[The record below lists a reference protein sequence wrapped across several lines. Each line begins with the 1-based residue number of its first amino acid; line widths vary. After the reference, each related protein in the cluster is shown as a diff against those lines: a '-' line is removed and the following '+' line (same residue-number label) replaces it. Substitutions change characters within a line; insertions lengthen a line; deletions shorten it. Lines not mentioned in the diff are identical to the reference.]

1 MLKRVQEIRSDEVKI
16 DYEKIGLR
24 IRNIR
29 IQKKMTQEKLSEL
42 ADISRPHLSNLENG
56 TKIAGIDTIIK
67 LSNVFK
73 VPVDD
78 LLVDNLTD
86 SKSNHDTDDYML
98 LLDCSPEEVE
108 ILTKSMGALK
118 DILRRYKIKK

>member
-1 MLKRVQEIRSDEVKI
+1 MKI

-29 IQKKMTQEKLSEL
+29 IQKKITQEQLAEL
-42 ADISRPHLSNLENG
+42 ADVSLAYLCRLENG
-56 TKIAGIDTIIK
+56 TKVAGIDTIIK
-67 LSNVFK
+67 IANVFK
-73 VPVDD
+73 VSVDD

-86 SKSNHDTDDYML
+86 SKSNLNSEDYTL
-98 LLDCSPEEVE
+98 LLDCSLEEAE
-108 ILTKSMGALK
+108 ILTKSMKSLK

>member
-1 MLKRVQEIRSDEVKI
+1 MKI

-29 IQKKMTQEKLSEL
+29 IQKKITQEQLAEL
-42 ADISRPHLSNLENG
+42 ADVSRAHLCRLENG
-56 TKIAGIDTIIK
+56 TKVAGIDTIIK
-67 LSNVFK
+67 IANVFK
-73 VPVDD
+73 VSVDD

-86 SKSNHDTDDYML
+86 SKSNLNSEDYTL